1 MKEIKRLSKVTGRL
15 NKNYQDNHNRVKQLG
30 HLDREGENSPVRNV
44 IKNIRGSIRIDSQ
57 ISEHLKVH
65 RKSILD
71 TSKSAATLPK
81 V

>member
-15 NKNYQDNHNRVKQLG
+15 EKNWQDNHDRVTQLA
-30 HLDREGENSPVRNV
+30 HLDREGENSPVRNL
-44 IKNIRGSIRIDSQ
+44 IKNIRDSIRIDSQ
-57 ISEHLKVH
+57 IADHLKEH